1 MNTKIKLTHNGQ
13 EYILEYDRMSVKLL
27 ESSGFVLDEFL
38 EKPMSNIELAF
49 TAAFVKNHKKT
60 SQTTIDEIFAGL
72 KDKTGLITML
82 SKMIRE
88 TYDALLE
95 DGSDEGN
102 VEWEVVDLSPKKSH
116 E

>member
-49 TAAFVKNHKKT
+49 AGAFIKNHKKT
-60 SQTTIDEIFAGL
+60 PQATIDELYNGC
-72 KDKTGLITML
+72 KNKTELVTTL
-82 SKMIRE
+82 SKISWNISE
-88 TYDALLE
+88 
-95 DGSDEGN
+95 S
-102 VEWEVVDLSPKKSH
+102 KSIH
-116 E
+116 SSAILTKIFESSNLTK

>member
-49 TAAFVKNHKKT
+49 TAAFVKNHKKL
-60 SQTTIDEIFAGL
+60 SQATIDKIFAGL
-72 KDKTGLITML
+72 KDKTGLIAML

-102 VEWEVVDLSPKKSH
+102 VEWEVVDLSPKKDH
-116 E
+116 K